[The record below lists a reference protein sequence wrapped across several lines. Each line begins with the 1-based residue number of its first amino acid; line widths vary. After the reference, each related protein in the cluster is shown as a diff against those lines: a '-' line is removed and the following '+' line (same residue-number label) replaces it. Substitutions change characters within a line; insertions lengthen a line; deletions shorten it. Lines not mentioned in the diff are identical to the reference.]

1 MAEPARKAVE
11 SDLVRVASKRFGEYA
26 VPPERVLTFRE
37 GLIGMPDAQRFALM
51 EPNRPESPF
60 RQLLC
65 LDLPE
70 LGFVVCDPEQLWP
83 GYGTHLPPYE
93 GGRENLAVLVLVTV
107 PANPKDM
114 TANLLAPLVVD
125 VRTRAG
131 RQLVL
136 DAGRL
141 STRHPIFPP
150 DDQDSSGGGAT
161 V

>member
-1 MAEPARKAVE
+1 VAEPARKALE
-11 SDLVRVASKRFGEYA
+11 SDGVRVASKRFGEYV

-51 EPNRPESPF
+51 EPSRPDSPF

-83 GYGTHLPPYE
+83 GYAACLPPYE
-93 GGRENLAVLVLVTV
+93 GGRENLVAMVLVTV
-107 PANPKDM
+107 PTNPKDM

-141 STRHPIFPP
+141 STRHPVFPP
-150 DDQDSSGGGAT
+150 DEDVSGGGAA

>member
-1 MAEPARKAVE
+1 V
-11 SDLVRVASKRFGEYA
+11 DSKRFGAFA
-26 VPPERVLTFRE
+26 VPAERVILFPE

-51 EPNRPESPF
+51 EPSRPESPF

-70 LGFVVCDPEQLWP
+70 LGFVVCDPEDLWP
-83 GYGTHLPPYE
+83 GYGAHLPPYE
-93 GGRENLAVLVLVTV
+93 GGRENLAAMVLVTV
-107 PANPKDM
+107 PGNPKEM

-125 VRTRAG
+125 ARTRVG
-131 RQLVL
+131 RQIVL

-150 DDQDSSGGGAT
+150 EDAGGGAS